1 MFSNFSFLKN
11 KVYKPINNKKP
22 APAKAMLDL
31 WLSTR
36 LNKEVKKLQIK
47 SKIISLLETPAT
59 KAYPERF
66 PFVRLCLIMAKM
78 TGPIEMLKIKPNS
91 KPFKIASIT
100 IKIDFV

>member
-1 MFSNFSFLKN
+1 M
-11 KVYKPINNKKP
+11 
-22 APAKAMLDL
+22 
-31 WLSTR
+31 
-36 LNKEVKKLQIK
+36 QIK

-66 PFVRLCLIMAKM
+66 PFVRLCLIIAKM

-91 KPFKIASIT
+91 KPFKIASMT